1 MFLTDRAVNMS
12 VKGSMKTWEM
22 DLRRK
27 VEGDEN
33 RWMGESGRESKT
45 GCRRGLL
52 IIKRKIKLV

>member
-1 MFLTDRAVNMS
+1 MNMS

-33 RWMGESGRESKT
+33 RWMGESGRN
-45 GCRRGLL
+45 RRLAVEVRTVNN
-52 IIKRKIKLV
+52 KRKD